1 MLQKYQWK
9 ISVNCYKPENCLSF
23 INMQNYPFKK
33 TMNLNKSGLVHM
45 LYLET
50 ARADVITGDATEART
65 NRKEGREKGA
75 GVFRRERAS
84 DPRRRAARAR
94 ISVLRLW
101 SDCRGARC
109 PTVSR
114 CLWIPI
120 LNARAGKTRR
130 HALLR
135 DGEEERIEAVKGV
148 KIVFCFG
155 FFLIFHFSPPPLS
168 CFCPYSLSQLQPKEE
183 LPWTWSTEHQ
193 LKIKPLSHSAPAIA
207 ALLTVSVSPHC
218 FGIYA

>member
-148 KIVFCFG
+148 KIVFCFF

>member
-148 KIVFCFG
+148 KIVFCFV